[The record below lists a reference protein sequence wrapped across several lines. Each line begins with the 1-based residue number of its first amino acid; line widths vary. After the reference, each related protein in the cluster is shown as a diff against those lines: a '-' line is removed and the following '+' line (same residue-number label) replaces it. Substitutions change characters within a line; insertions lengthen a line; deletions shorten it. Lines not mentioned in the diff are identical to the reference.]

1 LHVDP
6 PGQLTGAPDEHEPAA
21 QTSPVVQRLPS
32 LQGAVLFTCWQ
43 LPAEQESSVQGLA
56 SSQLAVVC
64 WQPSRVSQVS
74 VVQALASSQLTGV
87 AVWQVPSAPH
97 VSFVQAFASL
107 QSAFVVQVRHP
118 AIGRKSQTPA
128 EHESIVH
135 ALLSLQ
141 FASTVHAVA
150 VGKPSHPMR
159 PPVGP
164 AVSAGEPAAGR

>member
-1 LHVDP
+1 
-6 PGQLTGAPDEHEPAA
+6 
-21 QTSPVVQRLPS
+21 VQRLPS
-32 LQGAVLFTCWQ
+32 LHGAVLFACWQ
-43 LPAEQESSVQGLA
+43 VPAEQESFVHGLP
-56 SSQLAVVC
+56 SSQLADVC
-64 WQPSRVSQVS
+64 WQPSRVSQLS
-74 VVQALASSQLTGV
+74 VVQALASSQETGV
-87 AVWQVPSAPH
+87 EAWHVPSAPH

-118 AIGRKSQTPA
+118 AIGRKSQTP
-128 EHESIVH
+128 EEQESIVH

-164 AVSAGEPAAGR
+164 AVKAGEPDAGR